1 MTDWH
6 PALPGLLQ
14 ARAARRLAQ
23 GRAKPID
30 LLARDLYNI
39 RVGDDTDEARE
50 APSEDDDEEEWGG
63 AARRAA
69 DQRLKRGTDGPGL
82 TMMVPSEVFQ
92 GLMLEDMEQLYDDV
106 RGFKVGC
113 SPSHLT
119 QQAAALGRRS
129 EGVLLTQWKHGEACW
144 GALPDAPVPFAE
156 ATAVTGQSLCAVGS
170 LAGACMTS
178 MFKHVWSAVVLCC
191 SAGVGLQG
199 PPPCPV
205 LGGAAGAGGHR
216 AQSSTC
222 S

>member
-1 MTDWH
+1 VTDWH
-6 PALPGLLQ
+6 PALPGLHQ

-50 APSEDDDEEEWGG
+50 APSDDDDEEEWGG

-82 TMMVPSEVFQ
+82 SMMVPSEVFQ

-113 SPSHLT
+113 SPVISPCR
-119 QQAAALGRRS
+119 QQRSWGEGGR
-129 EGVLLTQWKHGEACW
+129 GCCTPNGNM
-144 GALPDAPVPFAE
+144 GTPAE
-156 ATAVTGQSLCAVGS
+156 TGRSLCAVGS
-170 LAGACMTS
+170 LAGASVTS
-178 MFKHVWSAVVLCC
+178 MFKQVWSAVVLCC